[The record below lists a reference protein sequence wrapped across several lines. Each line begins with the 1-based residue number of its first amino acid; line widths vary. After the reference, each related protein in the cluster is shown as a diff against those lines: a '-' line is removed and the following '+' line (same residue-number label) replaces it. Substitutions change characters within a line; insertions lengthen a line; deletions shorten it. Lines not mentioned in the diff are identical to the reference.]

1 MINMD
6 EPYELPAGIV
16 TIAPGVLTT
25 IVRMT
30 TLAQPGVLR
39 LSQRTPSGRPR
50 VRGKGAGA
58 EGLRVEVFD
67 DNSATVEVH
76 VIADPSARLQDLGK
90 VLQAEITRALEHMA
104 GTPVE
109 AVNVFIDD
117 VEFDGAEL
125 KS

>member
-1 MINMD
+1 MD
-6 EPYELPAGIV
+6 EPYDLPPGTI

-39 LSQRTPSGRPR
+39 LAQRTPGGRTR
-50 VRGKGAGA
+50 IRGKGAWA

-67 DNSATVEVH
+67 DNSASIEVH
-76 VIADPSARLQDLGK
+76 VIADSTASLPTLG
-90 VLQAEITRALEHMA
+90 QEIQTEITRAVEHMV
-104 GTPVE
+104 GMQIRTVD
-109 AVNVFIDD
+109 VFIDE
-117 VEFDGAEL
+117 VEFDAAA

>member
-6 EPYELPAGIV
+6 EHYELPAGTV

-76 VIADPSARLQDLGK
+76 VIADSSASLPTLGQELQT
-90 VLQAEITRALEHMA
+90 EIARAVEHMV
-104 GTPVE
+104 GME
-109 AVNVFIDD
+109 MRAVNVFIDQ
-117 VEFDGAEL
+117 VEFDAASKG
-125 KS
+125 

>member
-6 EPYELPAGIV
+6 EPYQVPPGAV

-30 TLAQPGVLR
+30 TLAQPGAWR
-39 LSQRTPSGRPR
+39 LFLSAPHLGVPA

-76 VIADPSARLQDLGK
+76 VIADFSASLP
-90 VLQAEITRALEHMA
+90 T
-104 GTPVE
+104 
-109 AVNVFIDD
+109 
-117 VEFDGAEL
+117 L
-125 KS
+125 KSSKPRSLVR